1 MSANFKKKVTR
12 QKEIVHVIPAGRD
25 QEFRF
30 SLVDVNGKEFGD
42 MRYFEKG
49 RREDIML
56 PTKRGIPF
64 PEKPDEF
71 LMGFEKLRNRLTAA
85 A

>member
-1 MSANFKKKVTR
+1 MSFKFKKKITK
-12 QKEIVHVIPAGRD
+12 QKEIVHVLPAGKN

-30 SLVDVNGKEFGD
+30 SLVDVNGRESGD

-64 PEKPDEF
+64 PSNPDEF
-71 LMGFEKLRNRLTAA
+71 LAGFEKLRNRLKAA

>member
-1 MSANFKKKVTR
+1 MVEKYKKKVTKT
-12 QKEIVHVIPAGRD
+12 KEMVHVLPVGKN

-30 SLVDVNGKEFGD
+30 AIVDVDGKQAGD

-49 RREDIML
+49 RYEDIML

-64 PEKPDEF
+64 PENPEAF
-71 LMGFEKLRNRLTAA
+71 LEGFEKLRKRLQAA
-85 A
+85 